1 MDGNGRWAQMRGH
14 SRIAGHREGAEATRR
29 VVRAAAETGV
39 PYLTLFAFSAENWKR
54 STQEIDQLMWL
65 LRTFIQRELDDLHAH
80 GVCLQVIGDQN
91 PLPRD
96 LQEMLDSAE
105 QKTRANQ
112 RIKVILALNYGGRQD
127 IVAATKR
134 LATCVAA
141 DQLGAQEIST
151 ERFARALSTW
161 DVPDPDLLVRT
172 SGEKRISNFLLWQ
185 CAYAE
190 MFFLDKLW
198 PDVSEDDVHDMI
210 ETYRRRT
217 RRFGGIEG

>member
-1 MDGNGRWAQMRGH
+1 
-14 SRIAGHREGAEATRR
+14 
-29 VVRAAAETGV
+29 
-39 PYLTLFAFSAENWKR
+39 
-54 STQEIDQLMWL
+54 MWL

-80 GVCLQVIGDQN
+80 GVCLQVIGDQT

-96 LQEMLDSAE
+96 LQEMLDTAE
-105 QKTRANQ
+105 QKTRTNQ

-141 DQLGAQEIST
+141 GQLGAHKISP
-151 ERFARALSTW
+151 ERFARTLSTS

-190 MFFLDKLW
+190 MFFLDKFW
-198 PDVSEDDVHDMI
+198 PDVSEDDVRDMI
-210 ETYRRRT
+210 ETYRRRS
-217 RRFGGIEG
+217 RRFGGIEDKSGTSDDCEP